1 MNLKLNSPSANKTFD
16 IGRQLGSHLTG
27 DELILLIGDLGAG
40 KTLITKGIATSL
52 GIDSREIVSPT
63 FTLMN
68 QFEYPLQSGEKK
80 DRSSAY
86 FIHFDCYRFADQSGT
101 EKKSR
106 KPGLIVPEIDE
117 WIDEAI
123 VAVEWA
129 QYLNSSYFSLP
140 RSIRIIMEIETQQ
153 TRNITIESELDYLQ

>member
-16 IGRQLGSHLTG
+16 IGRQLGGHLKG
-27 DELILLIGDLGAG
+27 DELILLIGELGAG
-40 KTLITKGIATSL
+40 KTLITKGIASSL

-68 QFEYPLQSGEKK
+68 QFEYTIHPEKE
-80 DRSSAY
+80 RETSTAH
-86 FIHFDCYRFADQSGT
+86 FIHFDCYRFAGQTGI

-106 KPGLIVPEIDE
+106 KHGLIVPEIDE

-123 VAVEWA
+123 VVVEWA
-129 QYLNSSYFSLP
+129 QYLHSSYYSLP
-140 RSIRIIMEIETQQ
+140 RAIRIFIEIETQQ
-153 TRNITIESELDYLQ
+153 TRNITIESALDYL